1 MANEGNSRDMDDIDR
16 PVEDDVVGLG
26 EDDDFDDEDDM
37 EDDEEEDE
45 DEA

>member
-1 MANEGNSRDMDDIDR
+1 MANEGSGRDKDEIDR

-26 EDDDFDDEDDM
+26 EDDDFDDEDL
-37 EDDEEEDE
+37 EDDEEEE

>member
-1 MANEGNSRDMDDIDR
+1 MANEGSGRDKDDIIDR

-26 EDDDFDDEDDM
+26 EDEDFDDEDL
-37 EDDEEEDE
+37 EDDEEEE